1 MELDISFLKNLLFS
15 TLSKSFYILWYD
27 ERTNVPFCQSVED
40 LDQEWLNQHAEIE
53 NLQWTQKVV
62 FERRSPLP
70 TRWYPGT
77 CLSNSGIW
85 STKKWK
91 VTIHIL
97 QNIDAK
103 TQANCR
109 NKQPLTNI
117 VWFLK
122 KNYYFLSN
130 IPIYPMN
137 NHKRLQ
143 SSTVSKSDQLENLYL
158 VGIVGQLVWIYCLI
172 KVWSTNYP
180 QKNAILPCSN

>member
-15 TLSKSFYILWYD
+15 TLSKSFYIPWYD

-77 CLSNSGIW
+77 CLSNSGVW

-117 VWFLK
+117 VWFTK
-122 KNYYFLSN
+122 KITTSSLISLFTQWIIIRDYKAALS
-130 IPIYPMN
+130 
-137 NHKRLQ
+137 Q
-143 SSTVSKSDQLENLYL
+143 NL
-158 VGIVGQLVWIYCLI
+158 
-172 KVWSTNYP
+172 TN
-180 QKNAILPCSN
+180 

>member
-1 MELDISFLKNLLFS
+1 MFS

-77 CLSNSGIW
+77 CLSNSGVW

-103 TQANCR
+103 TKANCR

-122 KNYYFLSN
+122 KITTSSLISLFTQWIIIRDYKAALS
-130 IPIYPMN
+130 
-137 NHKRLQ
+137 Q
-143 SSTVSKSDQLENLYL
+143 NL
-158 VGIVGQLVWIYCLI
+158 
-172 KVWSTNYP
+172 TN
-180 QKNAILPCSN
+180 